1 MKKVIIIVLLLMFIV
16 PLFDSDL
23 YTDQAN
29 AFDETLSLLNSLLLQ
44 SSSQMATS
52 DITTLVNQILTDFQD
67 E

>member
-1 MKKVIIIVLLLMFIV
+1 MFIV

-44 SSSQMATS
+44 SSSQVATS

>member
-44 SSSQMATS
+44 SSSQVATS

>member
-44 SSSQMATS
+44 PSSQVAIS
-52 DITTLVNQILTDFQD
+52 DINNLLS
-67 E
+67 